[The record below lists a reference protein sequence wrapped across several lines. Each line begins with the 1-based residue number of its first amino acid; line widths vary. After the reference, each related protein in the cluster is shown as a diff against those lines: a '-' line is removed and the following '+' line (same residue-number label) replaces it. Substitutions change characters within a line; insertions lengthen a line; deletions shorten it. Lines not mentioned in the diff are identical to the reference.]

1 MKRLLSF
8 VLIAAFLFTPAA
20 NAAPKKISVKAMQLV
35 TTVGT
40 PDEVSGV
47 VASGKSL
54 IVYGSK
60 AAKAYAR
67 AVDTTGKELWNIS
80 LDQSLASIA
89 TAAVV
94 DSAGDIWIA
103 GATPLALG
111 LTPPSPAATPEA
123 TPVNPDNAS
132 ALPTTTV
139 GNLQA
144 VTLWKVTAAGVL
156 AATTTLPTSS
166 VVFPTA
172 ISVDRNGASIVGII
186 GTEKGSAGFFVNSD
200 KAGVFGKLLQ
210 IGSMTTTADA
220 VVRHTDGTFT
230 VAGSSSETLAGKKVA
245 GITDGVLIKISK
257 AQKITSVVRSS
268 AAKGKRIWNSATST
282 LLLGGE
288 VVAGGKTETAITKFS
303 SSFAPTWTYRFAS
316 TGPAITV
323 GSTYAVFIS
332 TGATPQLNWNPRV
345 ATPLLLTFNAKG
357 AVVAADSGPVGQ
369 RELLGAVLSK
379 ELGLLVVTS
388 SADTVSIFTLIPR

>member
-1 MKRLLSF
+1 VKRLLSL

-20 NAAPKKISVKAMQLV
+20 NSAPKKISVKPMQLV

-47 VASGKSL
+47 VVSGKSL

-60 AAKAYAR
+60 ASKAYAR
-67 AVDTTGKELWNIS
+67 AVDTTGKELWNLS
-80 LDQSLASIA
+80 LDQSPASIA
-89 TAAVV
+89 TAAAV

-111 LTPPSPAATPEA
+111 LTPPSPAATP
-123 TPVNPDNAS
+123 VNPDNA
-132 ALPTTTV
+132 AATPTTAV

-144 VTLWKVTAAGVL
+144 VTIWKLTAAGVL
-156 AATTTLPTSS
+156 ASTNTLPTSS

-200 KAGVFGKLLQ
+200 KAGVFGKILQ
-210 IGSMTTTADA
+210 IGSVSTTTDA
-220 VVRHTDGTFT
+220 VVRHTDGSFT

-245 GITDGVLIKISK
+245 GVTDGVLIKISK
-257 AQKITSVVRSS
+257 SLKITSVIRSS
-268 AAKGKRIWNSATST
+268 AVKGKRIWNSATST

-316 TGPAITV
+316 TGPAVTV
-323 GSTYAVFIS
+323 GSTYAAFIS
-332 TGATPQLNWNPRV
+332 TGATPQLNWNPKV
-345 ATPLLLTFNAKG
+345 ATPLLLTFDAKG
-357 AVVAADSGPVGQ
+357 AITAADSGPIGQ
-369 RELLGAVLSK
+369 KEVLGAVLSK